1 LSVDEQTII
10 VSRLKR
16 SPRTCAVYNKQTA
29 DWWTDDTPGL
39 TRASVAEEP
48 LVAYIRGLQ
57 LIGEAG
63 GYQVRGTDA
72 VRSIWTEDY
81 VLAGERR
88 FDGGHDAVG
97 IPAELLLDAGVTVSF
112 DFEASK
118 PGPLLSVQL
127 PGSEATQPLLHIGFD
142 GALIFD
148 KTHGPLVADRRWHH
162 VELLRR
168 EGWTVLLDGERLA
181 AINDFLTGPDR
192 PKYLQLGPDGRLRDV
207 TVKRDFGN
215 VGQDG
220 ILRPIVNRPA
230 RD

>member
-1 LSVDEQTII
+1 
-10 VSRLKR
+10 
-16 SPRTCAVYNKQTA
+16 
-29 DWWTDDTPGL
+29 
-39 TRASVAEEP
+39 
-48 LVAYIRGLQ
+48 
-57 LIGEAG
+57 
-63 GYQVRGTDA
+63 

-81 VLAGERR
+81 VLAGERQ

-97 IPAELLLDAGVTVSF
+97 IPAELLRDAGVTVSF

-127 PGSEATQPLLHIGFD
+127 PGSEATQPLLYIGLE
-142 GALIFD
+142 GALIID
-148 KTHGPLVADRRWHH
+148 KTHGPLVIDRRWHH
-162 VELLRR
+162 VELQRG
-168 EGWTVLLDGERLA
+168 ENVWTVTLDGERLGD
-181 AINDFLTGPDR
+181 IRSFLTRREP

-207 TVKRDFGN
+207 KVKRDFGN